1 MQTAEKS
8 IIAAGIFYQSNSH
21 A

>member
-8 IIAAGIFYQSNSH
+8 IIAAGIFYRSNSH